1 MQKLKFQLDKY
12 KKLNMNQLITIF
24 AGMILVLQIIAIL
37 YCNLFLTEN
46 YVDADSSKLIIRI
59 MKMWEHKSL
68 VIPGWKHMTTM
79 EWDCST
85 LLALPLY
92 AITKNIFLSVG
103 IANVLFALVYI
114 GLMFI
119 LFRDKHPLYPI
130 LTSIFIL
137 VPYSVGMLDYFNM
150 MFFGGAQYVIKVL
163 VPLLLITL
171 LLEYEKDTSKIGRR
185 VLAGIVLVLS
195 FITTASSGL
204 YVLLVGIL
212 PIYLT
217 YFLYKLLKNERVSL
231 EVVAITITNFLVS
244 FAGIVLNNQLGAAKG
259 NSMVLIAVQDV
270 FQNIVS
276 CLIGIWE
283 LLGGVSHTL
292 DTAIVSVEGICV
304 LVKSCFAILFVICS
318 IVAFVRFLH
327 KKGDLRVTLLLAMI
341 VWNLFILF
349 HSKTSYGSA
358 TYEYRYH
365 LITVVP
371 MMCLA
376 TLVLL
381 DGWMN
386 FAKTQKVVFAGIAAI
401 AIIALNSIS
410 FYQIISA
417 PDKNEEYK
425 ELVNYCDNLNV
436 EFVYMYGDSEG
447 SEIARL
453 LSGYN
458 KQYLQATD
466 GGASVVHGYYEKY
479 HAMPLVKENAIMV
492 VDDPNMEKG
501 TYFELAG
508 YGLEY
513 FDSVGEKNLYWIVEP
528 KTNN

>member
-1 MQKLKFQLDKY
+1 MQKVKFQLDKY
-12 KKLNMNQLITIF
+12 KKLNTNQVITIF

-37 YCNLFLTEN
+37 YCNLFFMQN
-46 YVDADSSKLIIRI
+46 YVDADSSKLLLRI

-68 VIPGWKHMTTM
+68 VVPGWTHMTTM
-79 EWDCST
+79 EWDCSA
-85 LLALPLY
+85 LFALPLY
-92 AITKNIFLSVG
+92 AMTKNIFLSFG
-103 IANVLFALVYI
+103 IANLLFALIYV
-114 GLMFI
+114 GVMFV

-130 LTSIFIL
+130 LASIFIL

-150 MFFGGAQYVIKVL
+150 MFFGGAQYVMKVL
-163 VPLLLITL
+163 VPFILIAM
-171 LLEYEKDTSKIGRR
+171 LLEYEKDNSAVWKRILTGV
-185 VLAGIVLVLS
+185 VLLFS
-195 FITTASSGL
+195 FITTISSGF

-212 PIYLT
+212 PIYAT
-217 YFLYKLLKNERVSL
+217 YFLYKLLKNEKVSFK
-231 EVVAITITNFLVS
+231 VVIIAVINFFLS

-259 NSMVLIAVQDV
+259 NSMVLISVQDV

-283 LLGGVSHTL
+283 ILGGVSHTV
-292 DTAIVSVEGICV
+292 DTAIVSVAGISV
-304 LVKSCFAILFVICS
+304 LVKSCFAILFVVLS
-318 IVAFVRFLH
+318 IVAFVRVIR
-327 KKGDLRVTLLLAMI
+327 KKGDLRISLLLAMI
-341 VWNLFILF
+341 AWNLFILF

-376 TLVLL
+376 TLILL
-381 DGWMN
+381 DGWIN
-386 FAKTQKVVFAGIAAI
+386 LKQNQKVVFAGIAAI

-425 ELVNYCDNLNV
+425 QLVNYCNNLDV
-436 EFVYMYGDSEG
+436 EYVYMYGDSEG

-453 LSGYN
+453 LSDC
-458 KQYLQATD
+458 KKHYLQATD
-466 GGASVVHGYYEKY
+466 GGASVAYGYYAKY
-479 HAMPLVKENAIMV
+479 HAMPLVKEKAVMV

-501 TYFELAG
+501 TYFEIAE
-508 YGLEY
+508 YGFEY
-513 FDSVGEKNLYWIVEP
+513 FDSVGEKNLYWITEP
-528 KTNN
+528 QSE